1 METAKFLEIMD
12 LAENLKK
19 NTRHSWTSSGRRES
33 VAEHS
38 WRLALMACFVKDEFP
53 EADMDKVM
61 KMCLFHDMGEA
72 FTGDIPAFLKKDSD
86 EKAESAQITKWLKTL
101 PEPYRRELTELFA
114 EMEALESVEAKIY
127 KALDKMEA
135 LIQHNEADI
144 STWLPLE
151 YELQMTY
158 GTEEVRFSE
167 YMQRLKR
174 AVNQV
179 SREKMESAENG
190 SRTPGNGGD
199 ASENESENTG
209 DGGAVPRKGS
219 GADPGPEERI
229 KEMANENQWLDWII
243 ELQSLAQSGLYYG
256 KDVYDRERY
265 ERIREIAALM
275 MSRLS
280 DQPLKTVRDL
290 FCNET
295 GYQTP
300 KLDTRG
306 AIFNDQGKIL
316 LVHEKNGTWSLPG
329 GWVDVNTSIKENVE
343 KEVWE
348 EAGLLVTAE
357 RILAVED
364 RNKHNLP
371 RYAYGVCKIFL
382 LCSVQGG
389 SFRENSETTETAYFS
404 EEELPLLAEEK
415 CNEEQIR
422 MCFAAYR
429 DENWKP
435 FFD

>member
-1 METAKFLEIMD
+1 
-12 LAENLKK
+12 
-19 NTRHSWTSSGRRES
+19 
-33 VAEHS
+33 
-38 WRLALMACFVKDEFP
+38 
-53 EADMDKVM
+53 
-61 KMCLFHDMGEA
+61 
-72 FTGDIPAFLKKDSD
+72 
-86 EKAESAQITKWLKTL
+86 
-101 PEPYRRELTELFA
+101 
-114 EMEALESVEAKIY
+114 
-127 KALDKMEA
+127 
-135 LIQHNEADI
+135 
-144 STWLPLE
+144 
-151 YELQMTY
+151 
-158 GTEEVRFSE
+158 
-167 YMQRLKR
+167 
-174 AVNQV
+174 
-179 SREKMESAENG
+179 
-190 SRTPGNGGD
+190 
-199 ASENESENTG
+199 
-209 DGGAVPRKGS
+209 
-219 GADPGPEERI
+219 
-229 KEMANENQWLDWII
+229 MANENQWLDWII

-389 SFRENSETTETAYFS
+389 SFRENSETMETAYFS